1 MKQVDTLYLWTARQY
16 NFTMGLEFATF
27 ISLIRAQKQFEV
39 WWWFAS
45 HGTYCIIIPPTTVHR
60 MK

>member
-1 MKQVDTLYLWTARQY
+1 
-16 NFTMGLEFATF
+16 MGLEFAIF
-27 ISLIRAQKQFEV
+27 IDLIGAQKQFEV

-45 HGTYCIIIPPTTVHR
+45 HRTYCIIIPPTTVHH